1 MAGLFIMD
9 SLGAFRVS
17 KKKKSSAGW
26 IQHSLGHYGLESEVH
41 VVGGLR
47 FALQYKMPGLDV
59 TYADVLLNQTK
70 RRSYAWVLLV
80 SGGNDV
86 YVNKMDP
93 SLEAGII
100 GSMEVALKLAPQVLV
115 VLGGSSCMWGYE
127 GDWAIEYDRRIEHVM
142 QRVSPP
148 AGARII
154 TGVKELHL
162 DSSDIADRIG
172 HVRYGIGAMK
182 MIEALKSWA
191 YSLDGPRAKL

>member
-1 MAGLFIMD
+1 MLLLECVHFVEVLSLLNAVRCHASQEYLFSVPPLHSMAGLVIMD

-17 KKKKSSAGW
+17 KKKSSAGW
-26 IQHSLGHYGLESEVH
+26 IQHSLGQYGLDSEVH

-47 FALQYKMPGLDV
+47 FSLQYKMPGLDV

-100 GSMEVALKLAPQVLV
+100 CSMELP
-115 VLGGSSCMWGYE
+115 
-127 GDWAIEYDRRIEHVM
+127 
-142 QRVSPP
+142 
-148 AGARII
+148 
-154 TGVKELHL
+154 
-162 DSSDIADRIG
+162 
-172 HVRYGIGAMK
+172 
-182 MIEALKSWA
+182 
-191 YSLDGPRAKL
+191 